1 MDRNRDPYLDRND
14 DNWQLGVP
22 HSNRKGKDFEMTSK
36 NGKSNNNYI
45 TIITC
50 IICLL
55 IDDSKAAYEAMFAD
69 DFVDPKVMPWTNPGY
84 RDKESETE
92 V

>member
-14 DNWQLGVP
+14 DNWQLGVHP
-22 HSNRKGKDFEMTSK
+22 SNRKGKDFEMMNK
-36 NGKSNNNYI
+36 NGKSNNNYKYYYVYYLLVI
-45 TIITC
+45 T
-50 IICLL
+50 
-55 IDDSKAAYEAMFAD
+55 DDSKAHEAMFAD

>member
-1 MDRNRDPYLDRND
+1 MVN
-14 DNWQLGVP
+14 QTTII
-22 HSNRKGKDFEMTSK
+22 S
-36 NGKSNNNYI
+36 
-45 TIITC
+45 IITC

-55 IDDSKAAYEAMFAD
+55 IDDTKAYEAMFAD